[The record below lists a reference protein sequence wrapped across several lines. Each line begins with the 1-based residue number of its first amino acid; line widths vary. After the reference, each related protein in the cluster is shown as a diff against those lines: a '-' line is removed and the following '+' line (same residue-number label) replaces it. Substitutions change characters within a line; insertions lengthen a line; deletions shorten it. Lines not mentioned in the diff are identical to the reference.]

1 MVLERSGGDCVD
13 DAPPSPVCSP
23 SSATAPPESPSVAST
38 LVGSASVVAA
48 LATPVAMP
56 APDAETTNASLAMA
70 NASSMALSVA
80 VSVSST
86 VGTLAEVRRTML
98 LEAKTRF
105 RSGIGLDRSPAR
117 LAGGAGAAAEAPVFS
132 VAADTLGRRRR
143 RIWGVLHPPVGE
155 LVMAVA
161 IDCPTA
167 RVATTA
173 AGFFGRRRRTRGTL
187 HPPVGELVMAAAID
201 CPTARAATTA
211 AGFFGRRRRTRGN
224 RHPPADELCRPVATA
239 CPPLWVKER
248 AELKP
253 PAVAVTAVVIA
264 S

>member
-1 MVLERSGGDCVD
+1 
-13 DAPPSPVCSP
+13 
-23 SSATAPPESPSVAST
+23 
-38 LVGSASVVAA
+38 
-48 LATPVAMP
+48 
-56 APDAETTNASLAMA
+56 
-70 NASSMALSVA
+70 
-80 VSVSST
+80 
-86 VGTLAEVRRTML
+86 
-98 LEAKTRF
+98 
-105 RSGIGLDRSPAR
+105 
-117 LAGGAGAAAEAPVFS
+117 
-132 VAADTLGRRRR
+132 
-143 RIWGVLHPPVGE
+143 
-155 LVMAVA
+155 MAVA

-167 RVATTA
+167 RAATTA
-173 AGFFGRRRRTRGTL
+173 AGFFGRRRRIRGTL
-187 HPPVGELVMAAAID
+187 HPPVGELVMAVAID